1 MVKNLPGIAGDES
14 SILGQGTKIPHT
26 SRQRSPHATMKF
38 LCAAIKTRPSQ
49 INMCVYI
56 YIYIMRVRM
65 ELGGGLPLIPC
76 RITIACTL
84 TPIQA

>member
-26 SRQRSPHATMKF
+26 SRQLSPHATMKF

-56 YIYIMRVRM
+56 YLRVWM

-76 RITIACTL
+76 CITIACTL
-84 TPIQA
+84 TPTQA